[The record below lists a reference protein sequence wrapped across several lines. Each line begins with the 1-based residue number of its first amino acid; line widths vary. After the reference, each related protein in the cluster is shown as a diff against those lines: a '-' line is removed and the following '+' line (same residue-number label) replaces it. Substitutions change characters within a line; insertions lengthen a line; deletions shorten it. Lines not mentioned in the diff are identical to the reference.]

1 MEEKKE
7 GFSYTYSA
15 SQQEEIEQIRKKYL
29 PKESGGMEELRR
41 LDAMV
46 ERQGLITSLCLGIG
60 GTLLLGI
67 GLCCVLMWTRFFAL
81 GVVVGVIGI
90 VGIALAYPAN
100 QYVIKKEREKNAP
113 RILELTEELLHDSSS
128 EPL

>member
-15 SQQEEIEQIRKKYL
+15 SEQEEIEQIRKKYL

>member
-7 GFSYTYSA
+7 SFSYTYSA
-15 SQQEEIEQIRKKYL
+15 SQQEEIRQIRKKYL
-29 PKESGGMEELRR
+29 PRERGGIEELRR
-41 LDAMV
+41 LDAKV
-46 ERQGLITSLCLGIG
+46 ERKGLIVALGLG
-60 GTLLLGI
+60 LTGTMLLGV
-67 GLCCVLMWTRFFAL
+67 GLCIVLMWEAHFAL

-90 VGIALAYPAN
+90 AGIALAYPAN
-100 QYVIKKEREKNAP
+100 RYVNKTEREKNAP

>member
-1 MEEKKE
+1 MEEKNE
-7 GFSYTYSA
+7 RFSYTYSA
-15 SQQEEIEQIRKKYL
+15 TQQEEIQQIRKKYL

-46 ERQGLITSLCLGIG
+46 ERQGLIASLSLGIT
-60 GTLLLGI
+60 GTLLLGV
-67 GLCCVLMWTRFFAL
+67 GLCCVLMWTQFFAL
-81 GVVVGVIGI
+81 GVVVGCIGI
-90 VGIALAYPAN
+90 VGIVLAYPAN

-113 RILELTEELLHDSSS
+113 RILDLTEELLHDSSS

>member
-7 GFSYTYSA
+7 SFSYTYSA
-15 SQQEEIEQIRKKYL
+15 SQQEEIRQIRKKYL
-29 PKESGGMEELRR
+29 PRERGGIEELRR
-41 LDAMV
+41 LDAKV
-46 ERQGLITSLCLGIG
+46 ERKGLIVALGLG
-60 GTLLLGI
+60 LTGTMLLGV
-67 GLCCVLMWTRFFAL
+67 GLCIVLMWEAHFAL

-90 VGIALAYPAN
+90 AGIALAYPAN
-100 QYVIKKEREKNAP
+100 WYVNKTEREKNAP

>member
-7 GFSYTYSA
+7 SFSYIYSA
-15 SQQEEIEQIRKKYL
+15 SQQEEIRQIRKKYL
-29 PKESGGMEELRR
+29 PRERGGIEELRR
-41 LDAMV
+41 LDAKV
-46 ERQGLITSLCLGIG
+46 ERKGLIVALGLG
-60 GTLLLGI
+60 LTGTMLLGV
-67 GLCCVLMWTRFFAL
+67 GLCIVLMWEAHFAL

-90 VGIALAYPAN
+90 AGIALAYPAN
-100 QYVIKKEREKNAP
+100 RYVNKTEREKNAP